1 MVAIDRIRRGLQEM
15 EETGAIS
22 TAAMSKSPRLAA
34 MVGLD
39 VSLQAVQEYR
49 RKAKNL
55 RAEIASLHR
64 TLAKEIEARTARITR
79 EHDELG
85 WMPDEKGRGR
95 IDHLGS
101 TKRIQLRDAALSKMR
116 KVVQATVAEKV
127 EPLRVKVR
135 ELEATR
141 GYLREAWSSP
151 LVYLN
156 RMTLLSQ
163 DRATAHAVLAGAGAY
178 TLNLAA
184 AEAIRKGNPALA
196 MAVCAA
202 TEHLNKEQA
211 SLMRYTREEIAAS
224 VGFKDF
230 FDATE
235 ALEMTGLE
243 LATAEL
249 DGRELVGVTVRPEE
263 RMSLGNRKAEVAR
276 SLGKTPEEMEGKSD
290 AD

>member
-1 MVAIDRIRRGLQEM
+1 MVAVDRIRRGLQEM
-15 EETGAIS
+15 EETGSTS
-22 TAAMSKSPRLAA
+22 TAAMSQSPRLAA

-39 VSLQAVQEYR
+39 VSLQAIKEHR

-55 RAEIASLHR
+55 KNEIMKLHFD
-64 TLAKEIEARTARITR
+64 LGVEDAAKTEKITR
-79 EHDELG
+79 EHDALG

-101 TKRIQLRDAALSKMR
+101 TKRMMLRDTALANMR
-116 KVVQATVAEKV
+116 KALRATVAEKV

-141 GYLREAWSSP
+141 GYLREAWSTP
-151 LVYLN
+151 LVYIN
-156 RMTLLSQ
+156 RMTLLSR
-163 DRATAHAVLAGAGAY
+163 DRATAQAVLAGAGAY

-184 AEAIRKGNPALA
+184 TEAMRKGNLALA

-202 TEHLNKEQA
+202 TEHLNKEQRG
-211 SLMRYTREEIAAS
+211 LMRYTREEIAAS

-235 ALEMTGLE
+235 ALEMTGLDLE
-243 LATAEL
+243 TAEL
-249 DGRELVGVTVRPEE
+249 DGRELVGVTVRREE
-263 RMSLGNRKAEVAR
+263 RMALGIRKTEVAK
-276 SLGKTPEEMEGKSD
+276 SLGKTIEDLEGKTNE
-290 AD
+290 